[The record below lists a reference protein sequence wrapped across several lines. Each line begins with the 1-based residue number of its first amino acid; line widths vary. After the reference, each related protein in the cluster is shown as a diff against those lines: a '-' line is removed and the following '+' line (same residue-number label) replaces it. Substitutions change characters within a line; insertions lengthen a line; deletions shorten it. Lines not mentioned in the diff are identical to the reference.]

1 MQLFCGV
8 TPQYLCSI
16 ESGKNCLSVEKI
28 ILLSKKANITT
39 DYILL
44 GKTNV
49 IDNNILKSI
58 SEIQDDELDG
68 YFNTIKHIIK
78 VLKQNN

>member
-1 MQLFCGV
+1 MLLFYGV

-28 ILLSKKANITT
+28 IMLSNKTNITT

-49 IDNNILKSI
+49 VDKDILKSI
-58 SEIQDDELDG
+58 SEIKETELEG
-68 YFNTIKHIIK
+68 YFNTIKHIIN
-78 VLKQNN
+78 VLKQPN

>member
-1 MQLFCGV
+1 MLHSCGV

-44 GKTNV
+44 GKTNA
-49 IDNNILKSI
+49 IDKDILKSI
-58 SEIQDDELDG
+58 SKIKETELDG
-68 YFNTIKHIIK
+68 YFNTIRHIIN
-78 VLKQNN
+78 VLKQSN